1 MKRRLLAA
9 IQSGIFGLFF
19 AAGPASPHHSTA
31 PFDMTREA
39 TVSGVVTK
47 FYWANPHSY
56 IYIEV
61 DAPGEVQ
68 HWAIEI
74 ESPNLLRHQGWTKET
89 LKPGDK
95 IICKGAR
102 AKDPS
107 NFSMKCFEVEFP
119 DGHTMK
125 ANAAP

>member
-1 MKRRLLAA
+1 MRRRLLA
-9 IQSGIFGLFF
+9 IQGVAFGLLL
-19 AAGPASPHHSTA
+19 AAGPAHSHHSIA

-39 TVSGVVTK
+39 TVTGTVTK

-56 IYIEV
+56 IYLDV

-74 ESPNLLRHQGWTKET
+74 ESPNLLRHEGWTKET

-95 IICKGAR
+95 ITCKGAR

-107 NFSMKCFEVEFP
+107 NYSMKCFQVEFP

-125 ANAAP
+125 A